1 MASKGIFFG
10 GRNIVKP
17 GVYATVDA
25 SAMVPVRLGAAN
37 TIGVIG
43 IASGSTPRTITPVLS
58 PVDARAL
65 LRGGVLA
72 DIIDLMYDPSP
83 DVPGAGDVHFYR
95 LNAAIRSVLTLQE
108 VGLTNVITL
117 TSQDYG
123 VWTNQ
128 IRAKIEAGSTTG
140 KKITLNNVL
149 TTVYEVGDNL
159 GSAFTINYVGSKFA
173 AQLIITK
180 VGDVAT
186 TIQLQTKANSGGDP
200 WVTEVTQSLT
210 VSALSTLGQFVAF
223 LNGLGNFVT
232 SAVGNSQ
239 MPTAYLDA
247 VAGQDIKSAPY
258 TASALIGSIV
268 HWVNSNSS
276 LATAARVTSATA
288 APANLAFTFLQ
299 GGSEG
304 AVPSNGDWQ
313 TALDAFAQDD
323 VSFIFVCSEDAAVHA
338 MALAHCNAQ
347 SDVKARRERITVV
360 GGSWGETTAQAVARA
375 GAMADRRAVLCYPG
389 LKRVNLFSG
398 LVDQL
403 SPMYTA
409 ACVCGMAG
417 GLNPEVPLTFKGIRC
432 NGLETVLSQTDIETL
447 LNYGVL
453 AIEQVPS
460 QGIFRIV
467 QGITTYLQDNNTVWR
482 KIAGIRIADYLSRTI
497 RDALDPYIGRIGDK
511 RTVTSI
517 LNRTVSVLGAQTR
530 GPANQA
536 GVLTTGTD
544 LQGNFEPAFK
554 NVRAV
559 YDGQELVSISYECH
573 PVGEISYVTV
583 VAGLTPTMI
592 VEQV

>member
-1 MASKGIFFG
+1 MASKGIFYG
-10 GRNIVKP
+10 GRNIIKP

-43 IASGSTPRTITPVLS
+43 IASGGTPRTITPILS
-58 PVDARAL
+58 PVDARNV

-72 DIIDLMYDPSP
+72 DVIDLMYDPSP
-83 DVPGAGDVHFYR
+83 EVPGAGDIHFYR
-95 LNAAIRSVLTLQE
+95 LNLAVRSALSLQE
-108 VGLTNVITL
+108 IGLTNVITL
-117 TSQDYG
+117 TAKDYG
-123 VWTNQ
+123 IWTNQ
-128 IRAKIEAGSTTG
+128 LRAKIEAGSVSG

-149 TTVYEVGDNL
+149 TTIYEVGDNL
-159 GSAFTINYVGSKFA
+159 GNAFTIQYVGSKFA
-173 AQLIITK
+173 SQLIITK

-186 TIQLQTKANSGGDP
+186 QLQLQTKANSGGDP
-200 WVTEVTQSLT
+200 WVSEVTQDLT
-210 VSALSTLGQFVAF
+210 VSGLATLGQLVAF
-223 LNGLGNFVT
+223 LNGLGNFIT
-232 SAVGNSQ
+232 SAAGNSQ

-258 TASALIGSIV
+258 TTSALIGAIV
-268 HWVNSNSS
+268 HYVNSTSS
-276 LATAARVTSATA
+276 IATAARVPSATA
-288 APANLAFTFLQ
+288 APANLSFTFFQ

-304 AVPSNGDWQ
+304 AVPSNNDWQ

-338 MALAHCNAQ
+338 MAIAHCNAQ
-347 SDVKARRERITVV
+347 SDVKARRERMTIV
-360 GGSWGETTAQAVARA
+360 GGSWNESVAQVVARA
-375 GAMADRRAVLCYPG
+375 GAMADKRATVCYPG
-389 LKRVNLFSG
+389 VQRLNLFTG

-409 ACVCGMAG
+409 AMICGMAG
-417 GLNPEVPLTFKGIRC
+417 GLNPEVPLTFKSIRC
-432 NGLETVLSQTDIETL
+432 SGLEKILSQTDIETL

-453 AIEQVPS
+453 AVEQVPS
-460 QGIFRIV
+460 LGIFRIV
-467 QGITTYLQDNNTVWR
+467 QGITSYLQDNNTVWR
-482 KIAGIRIADYLSRTI
+482 KIAGVRIADYLSRTI
-497 RDALDPYIGRIGDK
+497 RDALDPFVGRIGDK

-517 LNRTVSVLGAQTR
+517 LNRAVSVLGAQTR

-559 YDGQELVSISYECH
+559 YDGQELVAITYEAH
-573 PVGEISYVTV
+573 PVGEIAYITVT
-583 VAGLTPTMI
+583 AGLTPTQI
-592 VEQV
+592 VQAA